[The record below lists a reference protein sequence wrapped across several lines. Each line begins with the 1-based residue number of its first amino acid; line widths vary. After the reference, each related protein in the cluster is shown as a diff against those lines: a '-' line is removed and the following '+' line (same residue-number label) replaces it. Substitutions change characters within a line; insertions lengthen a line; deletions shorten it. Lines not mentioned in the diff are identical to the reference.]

1 MTHDEKL
8 DKILYGLLSR
18 ISTRIR
24 NNGEDDQRLTMDFIC
39 KALFKEG
46 EHEDWETE
54 FLQRRLLSDGLIE
67 FKRKED
73 LDLPEITDL
82 GIKYIQ
88 NGGYTREH
96 SNKKIEEELKIQTLK
111 NAKKSWIAIVI
122 SVISLIPTAINIWIT
137 YIKN

>member
-18 ISTRIR
+18 ISTKIR

-39 KALFKEG
+39 KALFKEE
-46 EHEDWETE
+46 EHEDWENE
-54 FLQRRLLSDGLIE
+54 FRQRRLLSDGLIE

-73 LDLPEITDL
+73 LDLPEIIDL

-88 NGGYTREH
+88 NEVIQE
-96 SNKKIEEELKIQTLK
+96 NIQTRK
-111 NAKKSWIAIVI
+111 
-122 SVISLIPTAINIWIT
+122 
-137 YIKN
+137 

>member
-1 MTHDEKL
+1 MITTHDEKL

-18 ISTRIR
+18 ISTKIR

-46 EHEDWETE
+46 EHEDWENE

-73 LDLPEITDL
+73 LDLPEIIDL

-88 NGGYTREH
+88 NEVIQE
-96 SNKKIEEELKIQTLK
+96 NIQTRK
-111 NAKKSWIAIVI
+111 
-122 SVISLIPTAINIWIT
+122 
-137 YIKN
+137 

>member
-18 ISTRIR
+18 IFTKIR
-24 NNGEDDQRLTMDFIC
+24 NNGEDNKRLTMDFIC
-39 KALFKEG
+39 KTLFKEEG
-46 EHEDWETE
+46 HEDWETE

-88 NGGYTREH
+88 NGGYTGER
-96 SNKKIEEELKIQTLK
+96 SNKKMEEDLKIQSLK

-122 SVISLIPTAINIWIT
+122 SAISLILSAINIWT
-137 YIKN
+137 AYIEN

>member
-18 ISTRIR
+18 ISTKIR

-46 EHEDWETE
+46 EHEDWENE
-54 FLQRRLLSDGLIE
+54 FLPRRLLSDGLIE

-73 LDLPEITDL
+73 LDLPEIIDL

-88 NGGYTREH
+88 NEVIQE
-96 SNKKIEEELKIQTLK
+96 NIQTRK
-111 NAKKSWIAIVI
+111 
-122 SVISLIPTAINIWIT
+122 
-137 YIKN
+137 

>member
-18 ISTRIR
+18 ISTKIR

-46 EHEDWETE
+46 EHEDWENK

-73 LDLPEITDL
+73 LDLPEIIDL

-88 NGGYTREH
+88 NEVIQE
-96 SNKKIEEELKIQTLK
+96 NIQTRK
-111 NAKKSWIAIVI
+111 
-122 SVISLIPTAINIWIT
+122 
-137 YIKN
+137 

>member
-18 ISTRIR
+18 ISTKIR

-46 EHEDWETE
+46 EHEDWENE

-67 FKRKED
+67 FKRKKD
-73 LDLPEITDL
+73 LDLPEIIDL

-88 NGGYTREH
+88 NEVIQE
-96 SNKKIEEELKIQTLK
+96 NIQTRK
-111 NAKKSWIAIVI
+111 
-122 SVISLIPTAINIWIT
+122 
-137 YIKN
+137 

>member
-18 ISTRIR
+18 ISTKIR

-46 EHEDWETE
+46 EHEDWENE
-54 FLQRRLLSDGLIE
+54 FLQRRLLSDGPIE

-73 LDLPEITDL
+73 LDLPEIIDL

-88 NGGYTREH
+88 NEVIQE
-96 SNKKIEEELKIQTLK
+96 NIQTRK
-111 NAKKSWIAIVI
+111 
-122 SVISLIPTAINIWIT
+122 
-137 YIKN
+137 

>member
-18 ISTRIR
+18 ISTKIR

-46 EHEDWETE
+46 GHEDWENE

-73 LDLPEITDL
+73 LDLPEIIDL

-88 NGGYTREH
+88 NEVIQE
-96 SNKKIEEELKIQTLK
+96 NIQTRK
-111 NAKKSWIAIVI
+111 
-122 SVISLIPTAINIWIT
+122 
-137 YIKN
+137 

>member
-1 MTHDEKL
+1 MTHDVKL

-18 ISTRIR
+18 ISTKIR
-24 NNGEDDQRLTMDFIC
+24 NNGEDDQRLTMNFIC

-46 EHEDWETE
+46 EHEDWENE

-73 LDLPEITDL
+73 LDLPEIIDL

-88 NGGYTREH
+88 NEVIQE
-96 SNKKIEEELKIQTLK
+96 NIQTRK
-111 NAKKSWIAIVI
+111 
-122 SVISLIPTAINIWIT
+122 
-137 YIKN
+137 

>member
-18 ISTRIR
+18 ISTKIR
-24 NNGEDDQRLTMDFIC
+24 NNGEDDQRLTMDLIC
-39 KALFKEG
+39 NALFIEG
-46 EHEDWETE
+46 EHEDWENE

-73 LDLPEITDL
+73 LDLPEIIDL

-88 NGGYTREH
+88 NEVIQE
-96 SNKKIEEELKIQTLK
+96 NIQTRK
-111 NAKKSWIAIVI
+111 
-122 SVISLIPTAINIWIT
+122 
-137 YIKN
+137 

>member
-1 MTHDEKL
+1 
-8 DKILYGLLSR
+8 
-18 ISTRIR
+18 
-24 NNGEDDQRLTMDFIC
+24 MDFIC

-46 EHEDWETE
+46 EHEDWENE

-73 LDLPEITDL
+73 LDLPEIIDL

-88 NGGYTREH
+88 MRLYKRTFKQENRREVE
-96 SNKKIEEELKIQTLK
+96 NTD
-111 NAKKSWIAIVI
+111 KKSWIAIVI
-122 SVISLIPTAINIWIT
+122 SVISLILTAIKIWIT

>member
-18 ISTRIR
+18 ISTKIR

-46 EHEDWETE
+46 EHEDWENE

-73 LDLPEITDL
+73 LDLPEIIDL

-88 NGGYTREH
+88 NEV
-96 SNKKIEEELKIQTLK
+96 IQEKIQTRK
-111 NAKKSWIAIVI
+111 
-122 SVISLIPTAINIWIT
+122 
-137 YIKN
+137 

>member
-18 ISTRIR
+18 ISTKIR

-39 KALFKEG
+39 KALFKAG
-46 EHEDWETE
+46 EHEDWENE

-73 LDLPEITDL
+73 LDLPEIIDL

-88 NGGYTREH
+88 NEVIQE
-96 SNKKIEEELKIQTLK
+96 NIQTRK
-111 NAKKSWIAIVI
+111 
-122 SVISLIPTAINIWIT
+122 
-137 YIKN
+137 